1 MIAQIFKNINTY
13 YVLVIVGLLI
23 YIFLHKS
30 VDNSAQITKD
40 KLQYDSLTVTNQ
52 KKLDSISNYYEKR
65 LDTLKLRIV
74 DEDTKILQNNQLIK
88 DLQDAY
94 NKEVP
99 IINSYDVDQL
109 QLYFSN
115 YNQQSDT
122 TNSNKTPTNSH

>member
-30 VDNSAQITKD
+30 VDNSAQITKV